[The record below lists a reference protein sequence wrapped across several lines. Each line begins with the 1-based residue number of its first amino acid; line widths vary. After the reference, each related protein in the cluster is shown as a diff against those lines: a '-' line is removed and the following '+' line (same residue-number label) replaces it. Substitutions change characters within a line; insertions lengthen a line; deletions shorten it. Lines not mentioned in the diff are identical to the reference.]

1 VIPSPIIEEPAT
13 PGGDTVAA
21 AVEVAGL
28 CVSYGDQRVLHDVDL
43 SVPTGGIHVIV
54 GGSGCGKTTLLKAII
69 GLVPPEAGRVL
80 LLGQHLPGLDE
91 SEQVSLRRR
100 FGVMF
105 QYGALLNSL
114 TVGENVSLPLE
125 MHTQADAALIREIVR
140 TRLHLVGLG
149 GTEGLLPTELSGG
162 MRKRAALARALA
174 LDPEIIFCDEPG
186 AGLDP
191 VTAAEID
198 RLLLTLNQALTM
210 TLVVVT
216 HELLSIG
223 RLGGKLLM
231 LDRGRVV
238 YSGATDHAQQAEQV
252 ELRRFFQP
260 G

>member
-1 VIPSPIIEEPAT
+1 MIPSPIPGEPAT
-13 PGGDTVAA
+13 PGREPVAV
-21 AVEVAGL
+21 AVTGL
-28 CVSYGDQRVLHDVDL
+28 CVSYGDQRILHGVDL
-43 SVPTGGIHVIV
+43 RIPAGGVHVIV

-69 GLVPPEAGRVL
+69 GLIPPEAGRVL
-80 LLGQHLPGLDE
+80 LLGQDLSGLDE
-91 SEQVSLRRR
+91 SGQVSLRRR

-114 TVGENVSLPLE
+114 TVGQNVALPLE
-125 MHTQADAALIREIVR
+125 MHTQADATLVQEIVR

-198 RLLLTLNQALTM
+198 RLLLILNRALSM

-223 RLGGKLLM
+223 RLGGNLLM
-231 LDRGRVV
+231 LDRGRVL
-238 YSGATDHAQQAEQV
+238 YSGATDHAQQAEQT

>member
-1 VIPSPIIEEPAT
+1 MIPSPIQEEPAT
-13 PGGDTVAA
+13 PGGEIVAA

-28 CVSYGDQRVLHDVDL
+28 CVSYGDQRVLHGVDL
-43 SVPTGGIHVIV
+43 RVPAGGVHVIV
-54 GGSGCGKTTLLKAII
+54 GGSGCGKTTLLKSVI

-80 LLGQHLPGLDE
+80 LLGEELSSLHE
-91 SEQVSLRRR
+91 SGQVSLRRR

-114 TVGENVSLPLE
+114 TVGENVALPLE
-125 MHTQADAALIREIVR
+125 MHTQADTGMVQEIVR

-149 GTEGLLPTELSGG
+149 GTEDLLPTELSGG

-198 RLLLTLNQALTM
+198 HLLLTLNQALGM

-216 HELLSIG
+216 HELLSIR
-223 RLGGKLLM
+223 RLGGDLLM
-231 LDRGRVV
+231 LDQGRVA
-238 YSGATDHAQQAEQV
+238 YSGATDHAQQAEQA